1 MMNKLPKHLADFATQ
16 YGLAPTDFWEVRS
29 GAWAILHKALER
41 VAAKAGILFDPPQ
54 ILEIDTDKK
63 LCALVVTAKTPGRME
78 WATGEAAPHNN
89 KNAYPVAMAEK
100 RAKDRAALKLLS
112 LHGDLYSESELD
124 DANIAAAQTNGS
136 AKPTYPIR
144 PLWTPARSKQGY
156 GKLSEQMIRHT
167 DLDTHDQW
175 WGDVEDE
182 RTRFDKTFQDWLL
195 YGFIDHGLTIA
206 ESWAAAKTFIEAHDA
221 EIANLEDEKKDDLRD
236 RAKVARARLT
246 SLPTLAAG

>member
-1 MMNKLPKHLADFATQ
+1 MSKLPKHLADFATQ

-41 VAAKAGILFDPPQ
+41 VAAKAGILFEPPH

-63 LCALVVTAKTPGRME
+63 LCALVVTAKTNDRME

-124 DANIAAAQTNGS
+124 DARETNGS
-136 AKPTYPIR
+136 IKQENGR

-221 EIANLEDEKKDDLRD
+221 EIAAIEEDKRDDLRA
-236 RAKVARARLT
+236 RAKAARARLT